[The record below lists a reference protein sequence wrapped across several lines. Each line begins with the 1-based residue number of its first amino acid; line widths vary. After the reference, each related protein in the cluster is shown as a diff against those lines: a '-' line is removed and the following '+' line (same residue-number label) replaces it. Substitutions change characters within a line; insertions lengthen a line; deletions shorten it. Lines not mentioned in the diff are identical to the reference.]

1 LPPNPPPPPNW
12 PPPLPGAP
20 PLGADKESRLIFF
33 DLTDALLAD
42 VRGPTGTA
50 WIPESA
56 RVLRSGFYKFFDE
69 PFISALHLTEKS
81 CPELRDDG
89 LSSFETNQSR
99 SEVNFLVDQEK
110 PDCALVQP
118 TKGHT
123 MLQLDGT
130 CATEV
135 VAGELVE
142 GFEFEPRC
150 LVVVSALENEKA
162 LFDAMM
168 SAGRILTDPLEISV
182 NYTIATGSD
191 PDVKI
196 ASANCHN
203 SHVLLRN
210 YELDTTGQAER
221 DELAQV
227 RADVTMYE
235 NLIAFTNNLINSQAL
250 VGPADSWGRVTL
262 LSPKPSPPPPPPPVR
277 ELANAWA
284 PRHPPAPPETVGGRA
299 LVARYEGLLLDLE
312 AREDEL
318 VLKLNDCFVKDRAAG
333 TVCGFSSNEAPHPWM
348 ALNGV
353 KCRGYDTLSA
363 RELDYC
369 GYWESDTNPMA
380 AESKKERKE
389 LLSVGPF
396 CMAEVDG
403 VETVA
408 YCSPNATRTQRS
420 GVTDVE
426 YMIRPDREYCEFR
439 FARQRLVPEA
449 GDDVELCRAN
459 LTKRIE
465 RCHINCDA
473 CGAHCTSKVAREVIS
488 SVRCSISLPVLG
500 LFQAQHS
507 SDLGLDIGFRWGAK
521 RYDRRPANPTNSWE
535 EKYRVLVQNSVDAP
549 LAPRNSISCRC
560 ACLPVSLP
568 PQRAFIALP

>member
-1 LPPNPPPPPNW
+1 ML
-12 PPPLPGAP
+12 
-20 PLGADKESRLIFF
+20 

-50 WIPESA
+50 FIPESA
-56 RVLRSGFYKFFDE
+56 RVLRSGYYKFFDE
-69 PFISALHLTEKS
+69 PFVQAVHLTEKS
-81 CPELRDDG
+81 CPEMADDG
-89 LSSFETNQSR
+89 LSSFETNRSR
-99 SEVNFLVDQEK
+99 SEVNFNVNEER

-150 LVVVSALENEKA
+150 LVVVIALENEKA
-162 LFDAMM
+162 LFDAFM
-168 SAGRILTDPLEISV
+168 SAGRIMTDPFEISI

-191 PDVKI
+191 PDVKL
-196 ASANCHN
+196 ASTNCHN
-203 SHVLLRN
+203 SHVLMRN

-227 RADVTMYE
+227 RADITMYE
-235 NLIAFTNNLINSQAL
+235 NLITFTKNLINSQAL

-262 LSPKPSPPPPPPPVR
+262 LSPKPSPPPPPPPVP
-277 ELANAWA
+277 ELFDPYA
-284 PRHPPAPPETVGGRA
+284 PLHPPAPPETVSGRT
-299 LVARYEGLLLDLE
+299 LVTRYEGNLLDLE

-333 TVCGFSSNEAPHPWM
+333 TVCGLNSNEAPHPWM
-348 ALNGV
+348 ALDGV
-353 KCRGYDTLSA
+353 KCRGYDTLST
-363 RELDYC
+363 REGDYC

-380 AESKKERKE
+380 AESKKERQE

-396 CMAEVDG
+396 CMAEVEG
-403 VETVA
+403 VEQVA

-426 YMIRPDREYCEFR
+426 YMIRPDREYW
-439 FARQRLVPEA
+439 LV
-449 GDDVELCRAN
+449 CCN
-459 LTKRIE
+459 LNHT
-465 RCHINCDA
+465 HT
-473 CGAHCTSKVAREVIS
+473 CT
-488 SVRCSISLPVLG
+488 
-500 LFQAQHS
+500 H
-507 SDLGLDIGFRWGAK
+507 
-521 RYDRRPANPTNSWE
+521 TT
-535 EKYRVLVQNSVDAP
+535 RVTHWPPMLSFD
-549 LAPRNSISCRC
+549 LAP
-560 ACLPVSLP
+560 
-568 PQRAFIALP
+568 